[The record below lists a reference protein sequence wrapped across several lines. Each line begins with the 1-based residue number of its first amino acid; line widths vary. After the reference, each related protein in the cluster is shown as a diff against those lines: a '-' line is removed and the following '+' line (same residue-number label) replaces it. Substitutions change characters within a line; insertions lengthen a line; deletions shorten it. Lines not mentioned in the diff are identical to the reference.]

1 MFLFTPK
8 SFGYAP
14 EKRNHHK
21 YIVTKRLQK
30 LNQHKNQ
37 LLTSAEVLTGILMM
51 TRQPDLL
58 RGKVLPTV
66 INDLL
71 QAPPKAVL

>member
-21 YIVTKRLQK
+21 YIVTKRSQK
-30 LNQHKNQ
+30 LIQHKNQ
-37 LLTSAEVLTGILMM
+37 LLTSAEVLTGILMR

-58 RGKVLPTV
+58 RGKSFA
-66 INDLL
+66 NFD
-71 QAPPKAVL
+71 K